1 MSSVTSSMY
10 RYLVRAEGSPAQ
22 QSLQN
27 LQPLQSDCCS
37 VGCVCLEQLPATES
51 GRLPENPLA
60 AAAVQEKIT
69 SASGPQLLLLATHM
83 TAFDPIQYAP

>member
-1 MSSVTSSMY
+1 
-10 RYLVRAEGSPAQ
+10 
-22 QSLQN
+22 
-27 LQPLQSDCCS
+27 
-37 VGCVCLEQLPATES
+37 LEQLPATES